1 MSDEQNSRVWWGWVA
16 RFRERRRDRP
26 SARRRLSLDEAAERA
41 ADYLEG
47 R

>member
-1 MSDEQNSRVWWGWVA
+1 MSDERNSGVLWGWVA
-16 RFRERRRDRP
+16 RFFVRRRDRP
-26 SARRRLSLDEAAERA
+26 PARRRLSLDEAAERA